1 MGGSERCSERVERL
15 DTGSG
20 EGEAKDGAGDG
31 ERERGG
37 TVHFSFV
44 CDAMTP
50 LLYTWSPIHAKD
62 LPYYSRIYPY
72 FPLFSI
78 PCFLPVAVELYSL

>member
-1 MGGSERCSERVERL
+1 MIYLLVSYSSV
-15 DTGSG
+15 
-20 EGEAKDGAGDG
+20 
-31 ERERGG
+31 
-37 TVHFSFV
+37 
-44 CDAMTP
+44 DAMTS
-50 LLYTWSPIHAKD
+50 LLYTWSSIHAKD